1 MVIRGLSKYEIFQLN
16 AIAAKKFFW
25 VIGHGQ
31 TLPLNKQPNPP
42 DRVPPKTWVIFISK
56 PGRYLNFIDF
66 IGSEF
71 FTEEC
76 LKKTSLVRNLI
87 LGLVPEDKI
96 TPLGLRLIHPKYWA
110 KRLYCPGDPMPATG
124 VNMKDE
130 EIDDLNKI
138 CGVNDTS
145 NPVNQN
151 NNNSFPKLHEKRYK
165 VSKILQENGP
175 GIYFIVACRQLST
188 QNKNALKAAFNRY
201 AACGFQNSA
210 NKPVNNTGLI
220 SHIERNN
227 KARRECQLIRPW
239 LFKIP
244 VSKAWKKFK
253 QTHLNAPL
261 TKMKILRKR
270 KLILSRLQR

>member
-1 MVIRGLSKYEIFQLN
+1 MVIRGLSKYDIFQLN

-66 IGSEF
+66 IGSEL
-71 FTEEC
+71 FTEEY
-76 LKKTSLVRNLI
+76 LKKTSLVRSLI
-87 LGLVPEDKI
+87 LGLVPEERI
-96 TPLGLRLIHPKYWA
+96 PLGLRLIHPKYWA

-124 VNMKDE
+124 VSMKDE

-145 NPVNQN
+145 NPINQN
-151 NNNSFPKLHEKRYK
+151 NNISFPKLHEKRYR
-165 VSKILQENGP
+165 VSKILEENGP
-175 GIYFIVACRQLST
+175 GIYFIVGCRQLNT
-188 QNKNALKAAFNRY
+188 QNKNALQAAFKRY
-201 AACGFQNSA
+201 GECGFQKSS

-220 SHIERNN
+220 SLIERNN
-227 KARRECQLIRPW
+227 EARRKCQLIRPL

-261 TKMKILRKR
+261 TRMKILRKR